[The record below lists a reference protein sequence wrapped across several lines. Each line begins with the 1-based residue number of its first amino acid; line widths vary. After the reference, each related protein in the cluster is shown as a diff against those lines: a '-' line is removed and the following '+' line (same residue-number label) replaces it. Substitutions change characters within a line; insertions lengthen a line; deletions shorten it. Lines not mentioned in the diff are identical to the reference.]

1 MPVPGTIT
9 LENGVKKDI
18 TIFYHGYGMCIRSD
32 QVYIFVHFLFNFIY
46 FAMNYF
52 TRKFSA
58 VLAMAACVMAA
69 GTSCNDD
76 DAEKPKPD
84 PVPVLTLSAPTVGRT
99 GIAIAVEVKYAA
111 EFSYAVL
118 YHDPASETTDAPVP
132 ADTDYKKMQVSALT
146 DGLLQIPASEL
157 IEYGTYSVYA
167 FAENQTGT
175 SKTAH
180 VTALYDQSAFEP
192 LVAFEVKNLT
202 AYSLDVAVTMAEGCE
217 KYVATL
223 MREEVYTEA
232 QFIES
237 ALLSI
242 DPSESQQQY
251 GRQPYLVNTTDA
263 TLSEARLSKDTAY
276 GSDECAGIKLDGQS
290 DNEAVKYLVAI
301 YAVDKTGRGS
311 VYTSAEPFVLPL
323 PAFGTA
329 PVMHIN
335 PTTTFTTVTGEFT
348 AEGDCAKLI
357 YGFTSVSDPEL
368 WADKEWA
375 ADYLSK
381 LPISSVPVPYTGEPV
396 VRKLPIQGDPG
407 NQFAVYSMGITSDG
421 QIGPI
426 SYEIATLKLPVLDGA
441 ATVDMEFLSATT
453 STLSWKVNPSPNA
466 TNVRI
471 LVSSKYYFNLDD
483 QTLAW
488 IMSTDETDN
497 GYGWWEEFTIAE
509 LAAMD
514 NTYTIEPGMPA
525 GQTTCVVRA
534 IAQDG
539 DGKWGEIGVFPDQ
552 DLLTEEI
559 EDRNYDF
566 TKGTGE
572 ATFNILSTKPSEGM
586 EDDALDLTYT
596 VSKGANTQQLY
607 RIQFSEDGDFVKVA
621 DFTFENLKAACQSRF
636 DKDSDKDLFR
646 IEANTEYTAT
656 TLFLP
661 SNWGTSFIVILTED
675 AAGEFKIAA
684 VYIPGQNE
692 PLYPAAN

>member
-1 MPVPGTIT
+1 MAT
-9 LENGVKKDI
+9 
-18 TIFYHGYGMCIRSD
+18 C
-32 QVYIFVHFLFNFIY
+32 
-46 FAMNYF
+46 
-52 TRKFSA
+52 
-58 VLAMAACVMAA
+58 VLAA

-76 DAEKPKPD
+76 DKKTVQPEPD
-84 PVPVLTLSAPTVGRT
+84 PVPVVTLSSPTVGRT
-99 GIAIAVEVKYAA
+99 GITVAVEVKYAT
-111 EFSYAVL
+111 EFSYALL
-118 YHDPASETTDAPVP
+118 YQDPAAETTDAPTP
-132 ADTDYKKMQVSALT
+132 AETDYKKMQVSALNN
-146 DGLLQIPASEL
+146 GLLQLTASEL
-157 IEYGTYSVYA
+157 TAYGTYHIYA
-167 FAENQTGT
+167 FAENETGKGET
-175 SKTAH
+175 TH
-180 VTALYDQSAFEP
+180 IDVVYDESGFEP

-217 KYVATL
+217 KWVATL
-223 MREEVYTEA
+223 MREEVYNEA

-276 GSDECAGIKLDGQS
+276 DSDECAGIKLDGQS
-290 DNEAVKYLVAI
+290 DDETIKYLVAV
-301 YAVDKTGRGS
+301 YAVDNTGRSS
-311 VYTSAEPFVLPL
+311 VYISAEPFSLPL
-323 PAFGTA
+323 PTFGTA
-329 PVMHIN
+329 PAIRIT
-335 PTTTFTTVTGEFT
+335 PTTTFTTVTGEFA

-357 YGFTSVSDPEL
+357 YGFTSVTDPEM
-368 WADKEWA
+368 WTDKEWA
-375 ADYLSK
+375 IDYLSK

-396 VRKLPIQGDPG
+396 VRKLPIQSDPG
-407 NQFAVYSMGITSDG
+407 KQFAVYAMGITSDG

-441 ATVDMEFLSATT
+441 ATVDMEFLGATT
-453 STLSWKVNPSPNA
+453 KSLSWKVTPSNNA

-471 LVSSKYYFNLDD
+471 LVSSKYYFNLND
-483 QTLAW
+483 QSLAW

-572 ATFNILSTKPSEGM
+572 VTFNILSTTPSEGM
-586 EDDALDLTYT
+586 EDDAIDLTYK

-607 RIQFSEDGDFVKVA
+607 RIQFSEDADFVKVA
-621 DFTFENLKAACQSRF
+621 DFTFENLNTACQSRF
-636 DKDSDKDLFR
+636 DKDSNKSLYLIDAD
-646 IEANTEYTAT
+646 TEYTAT

-661 SNWGTSFIVILTED
+661 SNWGTSFIVILSED

-684 VYIPGQNE
+684 VYIPGQTE